1 MSSTRNEE
9 DIYHVQQYG
18 PKHIWPLP
26 FWHLELFPF
35 PLWQATEV
43 GVGAAFAV
51 LEVLEVFV
59 LVASVVVPALVVMVA
74 AVVVTALLV
83 AEVVTAELLE
93 LLELVVVAC
102 TAAVLTVVVALVAT
116 TTAAVAVDEVDAVVE
131 ALDPVLIFLY
141 TSALVFG
148 SIPGIFI
155 VFIY

>member
-1 MSSTRNEE
+1 MKKTF
-9 DIYHVQQYG
+9 YQVQQYG

-83 AEVVTAELLE
+83 AEVVTVELLE

-116 TTAAVAVDEVDAVVE
+116 TTAVVEVDAVVE

-148 SIPGIFI
+148 IIPGIFI
-155 VFIY
+155 VIVY